1 MSDAAQRNRGRRH
14 LDSGGL
20 QALDDAVPA
29 RSVGKGAMDQND
41 GERGVLGGCLG
52 HESSFD

>member
-1 MSDAAQRNRGRRH
+1 MSDAAQRNRGSRH

-29 RSVGKGAMDQND
+29 RSVGEGAVDEND
-41 GERGVLGGCLG
+41 GERGILGGCL
-52 HESSFD
+52 